1 MANYN
6 YVAPIEYKS
15 YSDMNKERLAAKAE
29 RDALKVQR
37 LSAGDKQ
44 RQKYLDQLT
53 GLKTD
58 GWSTAHRD
66 EFQVKVDEARRYIQ
80 NTPINQ
86 LDFGPVSD
94 ALIRMQGLGDSHAKL
109 RTNQAEYETHFGVN
123 AVDSEDDTWDTTTT
137 YDSEGWEKRL
147 NTFNNVG
154 LINYSN
160 GMGDFSNPNYDPKAE
175 PGTEGSFRS
184 IREMLQS
191 QGATIE
197 TGPDGKDYANVNG
210 QRVPVNGGA
219 FDVAEGGFG
228 NLWNG
233 DRVTRETHAPVDT
246 YLNFK
251 ADGEGSSLFKTLG
264 TNYLRMVTN
273 GEEDQDTAHDKLKAN
288 VMVYLT
294 GQDPSASLRAS
305 AIRMWENKYQMEW
318 ESMNEHI
325 ARAEAAGG
333 DIPDIP
339 ETPWEMYAEAV
350 AQEAG
355 LKAKP
360 GTTRTRNQTEQDRLL
375 LSFGSIPLG
384 SGQTQESADPQ
395 FLRELGDEAYNW
407 ELALRS
413 ARDPQAILDLT
424 YEEDV
429 LDESG
434 RPVTEPVYDSKGK
447 ITGYES
453 VTKRKLKDLG
463 NGVKVSFA
471 QDKIKFDNVLIDNIE
486 VFPQDNLAI
495 VYATGYETGKIGIE
509 AGKKGDVWRY
519 NPLFGGSE
527 GVAPFVVINRFLTD
541 DDGNYV
547 LAKEGQTDSKGNPYR
562 AGQKL
567 PHPDF
572 IRLQGQVD
580 YKMGKISGEPGSLLN
595 KIADAEQ
602 RRVF

>member
-15 YSDMNKERLAAKAE
+15 YSEMNRERLAAKAE

-123 AVDSEDDTWDTTTT
+123 AVPSEDDTWDTTTT

-233 DRVTRETHAPVDT
+233 DRVTRETHTPGDT

-251 ADGEGSSLFKTLG
+251 ANEKGASVFSSLATK
-264 TNYLRMVTN
+264 YLPEVKN
-273 GEEDQDTAHDKLKAN
+273 GRLTSEEAHDRLKN
-288 VMVYLT
+288 DVMLYLT

-305 AIRMWENKYQMEW
+305 AIKMWENKYNMEW
-318 ESMNEHI
+318 EAMEEHN
-325 ARAEAAGG
+325 ARSAAAQAAGLG
-333 DIPDIP
+333 DAGVTTPESIG

-350 AQEAG
+350 ADKAPFTPKPPGEDSEGSWNTSRRLWEASSTNKYLNLEEASTG
-355 LKAKP
+355 RAMDKVGVQDRAWKDMLKANL
-360 GTTRTRNQTEQDRLL
+360 GGIYNDDDVAVNIQTIRAEIENAENDSGNLNVTIPE
-375 LSFGSIPLG
+375 GSIKYDGQNINRVTYYPDEDYVIIWRVDPDQGEQGPLPATSNWAYTPAAGGTPVDLPFQIIYKHKDGESSEGAPITQQYRDLRDSFALKMEDG
-384 SGQTQESADPQ
+384 SGFKDPLQ
-395 FLRELGDEAYNW
+395 VLFDRAERGN
-407 ELALRS
+407 
-413 ARDPQAILDLT
+413 LD
-424 YEEDV
+424 
-429 LDESG
+429 
-434 RPVTEPVYDSKGK
+434 
-447 ITGYES
+447 
-453 VTKRKLKDLG
+453 
-463 NGVKVSFA
+463 
-471 QDKIKFDNVLIDNIE
+471 Q
-486 VFPQDNLAI
+486 
-495 VYATGYETGKIGIE
+495 
-509 AGKKGDVWRY
+509 
-519 NPLFGGSE
+519 
-527 GVAPFVVINRFLTD
+527 
-541 DDGNYV
+541 
-547 LAKEGQTDSKGNPYR
+547 
-562 AGQKL
+562 
-567 PHPDF
+567 
-572 IRLQGQVD
+572 
-580 YKMGKISGEPGSLLN
+580 
-595 KIADAEQ
+595 
-602 RRVF
+602 

>member
-15 YSDMNKERLAAKAE
+15 YSEMNKERLAAKAE

-44 RQKYLDQLT
+44 RQKYLDQLS
-53 GLKTD
+53 GLKTE

-66 EFQVKVDEARRYIQ
+66 EFLVQVEDARRYIQ

-94 ALIRMQGLGDSHAKL
+94 AIIRMQGLGDSHAKL
-109 RTNQAEYETHFGVN
+109 RTGQTEYETHFGVN

-137 YDSEGWEKRL
+137 HDSEGWEKRL

-160 GMGDFSNPNYDPKAE
+160 GRGDFPNPNYDPNAE

-184 IREMLQS
+184 VREMLES
-191 QGATIE
+191 QGIAIE

-210 QRVPVNGGA
+210 QQVPVNGGA
-219 FDVAEGGFG
+219 FDVADGGFG

-233 DRVTRETHAPVDT
+233 DKKTRETHAPVDT

-251 ADGEGSSLFKTLG
+251 ADGDGSSLFKTLG

-305 AIRMWENKYQMEW
+305 AIRMWEDKYKMEW
-318 ESMNEHI
+318 EAMNEHI

-333 DIPDIP
+333 DIPPIP

-360 GTTRTRNQTEQDRLL
+360 GTNRNRSQTDQDRALL
-375 LSFGSIPLG
+375 AFTSRAVDRPD
-384 SGQTQESADPQ
+384 TQ
-395 FLRELGDEAYNW
+395 FKRELGAEDFDWDEA
-407 ELALRS
+407 LRLS
-413 ARDPQAILDLT
+413 ERGVEILDLV
-424 YEEDV
+424 EEV
-429 LDESG
+429 
-434 RPVTEPVYDSKGK
+434 PVYNPDGSRKTTQETDSDGNVTTKGVYK
-447 ITGYES
+447 N
-453 VTKRKLKDLG
+453 KLKEGLDWDGTRLNLG
-463 NGVKVSFA
+463 ADDVEFDDVGL
-471 QDKIKFDNVLIDNIE
+471 DNVE
-486 VFPQDNLAI
+486 VFPGLNIAI
-495 VYATGYETGKIGIE
+495 VYATGYIGGNVGLDIGE
-509 AGKKGDVWRY
+509 AGDAWRF
-519 NPLFGGSE
+519 NKMFGGSK
-527 GVAPFVVINRFLTD
+527 GVAPYTIINLTNEDGSIHD
-541 DDGNYV
+541 DYD
-547 LAKEGQTDSKGNPYR
+547 
-562 AGQKL
+562 
-567 PHPDF
+567 
-572 IRLQGQVD
+572 RLQTAFTRAYGTTNALQD
-580 YKMGKISGEPGSLLN
+580 KLRE
-595 KIADAEQ
+595 AEEAE
-602 RRVF
+602 

>member
-15 YSDMNKERLAAKAE
+15 YSEMNRERLAAKAE

-123 AVDSEDDTWDTTTT
+123 AVPSEDDTWDTTTT

-160 GMGDFSNPNYDPKAE
+160 GMGDFSNPNYDPRAE

-264 TNYLRMVTN
+264 TNYLKMVTN
-273 GEEDQDTAHDKLKAN
+273 GEEDQETAHDKLKAN

-294 GQDPSASLRAS
+294 GQDPSASLRDS

-333 DIPDIP
+333 NIPDIP
-339 ETPWEMYAEAV
+339 ETPWEMYSEAV

-360 GTTRTRNQTEQDRLL
+360 GAVGKGRNQTELDRARMA
-375 LSFGSIPLG
+375 FGSKPIVNP
-384 SGQTQESADPQ
+384 DRQ
-395 FLRELGDEAYNW
+395 FVREFGAENFNW
-407 ELALRS
+407 VEALRLS
-413 ARDPQAILDLT
+413 EESEDDVLKDLFET
-424 YEEDV
+424 VDV
-429 LDESG
+429 LDENNA
-434 RPVTEPVYDSKGK
+434 P
-447 ITGYES
+447 TGEK
-453 VTKRKLKDLG
+453 KRLVKDMG
-463 NGVKVSFA
+463 EGVRVSMGQ
-471 QDKIKFDNVLIDNIE
+471 QDVKFDAVPIDNVE
-486 VFPQDNLAI
+486 VFPDKNFAI
-495 VYATGYETGKIGIE
+495 IYATGYT
-509 AGKKGDVWRY
+509 AGKMGVDAGKPGDVWRY
-519 NPLFGGSE
+519 NELFGGKE
-527 GVAPFVVINRFLTD
+527 GAAPFTIIKVLK
-541 DDGNYV
+541 DDGSFTEDYERLSNQFVRTYGYPDALQRKIQEAE
-547 LAKEGQTDSKGNPYR
+547 LARE
-562 AGQKL
+562 
-567 PHPDF
+567 
-572 IRLQGQVD
+572 
-580 YKMGKISGEPGSLLN
+580 
-595 KIADAEQ
+595 
-602 RRVF
+602 

>member
-15 YSDMNKERLAAKAE
+15 YSEMNKERLAAKAE
-29 RDALKVQR
+29 RDALKVKR

-44 RQKYLDQLT
+44 RQKYLDQLS
-53 GLKTD
+53 GLKTE
-58 GWSTAHRD
+58 GWSTLHRD
-66 EFQVKVDEARRYIQ
+66 EFQAEVEEARRYIQ

-94 ALIRMQGLGDSHAKL
+94 AIIRMQGLGDSHAKL
-109 RTNQAEYETHFGVN
+109 RTGQTEYETHFGVN
-123 AVDSEDDTWDTTTT
+123 AVDSEDDTFNTTTT

-160 GMGDFSNPNYDPKAE
+160 GRGDFPNPNYDPKAE

-184 IREMLQS
+184 VREMLES
-191 QGATIE
+191 QGIAIE

-210 QRVPVNGGA
+210 QQVPVNGGA
-219 FDVAEGGFG
+219 FDVADGGFG

-233 DRVTRETHAPVDT
+233 DKKTRETHAPVDT

-251 ADGEGSSLFKTLG
+251 ADGDGSSLFKTLG

-305 AIRMWENKYQMEW
+305 AIRMWEDKYKMEW
-318 ESMNEHI
+318 EAMNEHI

-333 DIPDIP
+333 DIPPIP

-360 GTTRTRNQTEQDRLL
+360 GTNRNRNQTDQDRALL
-375 LSFGSIPLG
+375 AFTSRAVDRPD
-384 SGQTQESADPQ
+384 TQ
-395 FLRELGDEAYNW
+395 FKRELGAEDFDWDEALRLSERGV
-407 ELALRS
+407 EL
-413 ARDPQAILDLT
+413 LDLV
-424 YEEDV
+424 EEV
-429 LDESG
+429 
-434 RPVTEPVYDSKGK
+434 PVYNEDGSRKTETNSDGEIVFVNK
-447 ITGYES
+447 N
-453 VTKRKLKDLG
+453 KLKEGLDWDGTRLNLG
-463 NGVKVSFA
+463 ADDVEFDDVGL
-471 QDKIKFDNVLIDNIE
+471 DNVE
-486 VFPQDNLAI
+486 VFPGLNIAI
-495 VYATGYETGKIGIE
+495 VYATGYIG
-509 AGKKGDVWRY
+509 GNVGDLGDIGEPGDAWRF
-519 NPLFGGSE
+519 NKMFGGNK
-527 GVAPFVVINRFLTD
+527 GVAPYTIINLTNEDGSIHD
-541 DDGNYV
+541 DYD
-547 LAKEGQTDSKGNPYR
+547 
-562 AGQKL
+562 
-567 PHPDF
+567 
-572 IRLQGQVD
+572 RLQTAFTRAYGTTNALQD
-580 YKMGKISGEPGSLLN
+580 KLRE
-595 KIADAEQ
+595 AEEAE
-602 RRVF
+602 

>member
-15 YSDMNKERLAAKAE
+15 YSEMNRERLAAKAE

-53 GLKTD
+53 GLKTN

-66 EFQVKVDEARRYIQ
+66 EFQVQVEDARRYIQ

-109 RTNQAEYETHFGVN
+109 RAGQTEYETHFGVN
-123 AVDSEDDTWDTTTT
+123 AVDSEGDTWDTTTN
-137 YDSEGWEKRL
+137 YNSEGWEKRL

-160 GMGDFSNPNYDPKAE
+160 GRGDFSNPNYDPKAE

-184 IREMLQS
+184 VREMLES

-210 QRVPVNGGA
+210 QRVPVNGSA

-264 TNYLRMVTN
+264 TNYLKMVTN
-273 GEEDQDTAHDKLKAN
+273 GEEDQETAHDKLKAN

-325 ARAEAAGG
+325 ARSEAAGG
-333 DIPDIP
+333 NIPDIP
-339 ETPWEMYAEAV
+339 ETPWEMYSEAV

-360 GTTRTRNQTEQDRLL
+360 GTVRGGGSQTELMRKRMA
-375 LSFGSIPLG
+375 FGSKPVIEP
-384 SGQTQESADPQ
+384 DRQ
-395 FLRELGDEAYNW
+395 FVREFGAEDFNWDEA
-407 ELALRS
+407 LRLS
-413 ARDPQAILDLT
+413 EESEDDVLKDLFET
-424 YEEDV
+424 VDV
-429 LDESG
+429 LDENNA
-434 RPVTEPVYDSKGK
+434 P
-447 ITGYES
+447 TGEK
-453 VTKRKLKDLG
+453 KRLVKDMG
-463 NGVKVSFA
+463 EGVRLNMGQ
-471 QDKIKFDNVLIDNIE
+471 QDVKFDAVPIDNVEI
-486 VFPQDNLAI
+486 FPDKNFAI
-495 VYATGYETGKIGIE
+495 VYATGYTSGKVGID
-509 AGKKGDVWRY
+509 AGESGAVWRY
-519 NPLFGGSE
+519 NELFGGKE
-527 GVAPFVVINRFLTD
+527 GVAPFTIIKVLK
-541 DDGNYV
+541 DDGSFTEDYERLSNQFVRTYGYPDALQRKIQEAE
-547 LAKEGQTDSKGNPYR
+547 LARE
-562 AGQKL
+562 
-567 PHPDF
+567 
-572 IRLQGQVD
+572 
-580 YKMGKISGEPGSLLN
+580 
-595 KIADAEQ
+595 
-602 RRVF
+602 

>member
-123 AVDSEDDTWDTTTT
+123 AVPSEDDTWDTTTA

-160 GMGDFSNPNYDPKAE
+160 GMGDFSNPNYDPRAE

-191 QGATIE
+191 QGATID

-273 GEEDQDTAHDKLKAN
+273 GEEDQETAHDKLKAN

-339 ETPWEMYAEAV
+339 ETPWEMYSEAV

-360 GTTRTRNQTEQDRLL
+360 GTVRGGGSQTELMRKRMA
-375 LSFGSIPLG
+375 FGSKPVIEP
-384 SGQTQESADPQ
+384 DRQ
-395 FLRELGDEAYNW
+395 FVREFGAEDFNWDEA
-407 ELALRS
+407 LRLS
-413 ARDPQAILDLT
+413 EESEDDVLKDLFET
-424 YEEDV
+424 VDV
-429 LDESG
+429 LDENNA
-434 RPVTEPVYDSKGK
+434 P
-447 ITGYES
+447 TGEK
-453 VTKRKLKDLG
+453 KRLVKDMG
-463 NGVKVSFA
+463 EGVRVSMGQ
-471 QDKIKFDNVLIDNIE
+471 QDVKFDAVPIDNVE
-486 VFPQDNLAI
+486 VFPDKNFAI
-495 VYATGYETGKIGIE
+495 IYATGYT
-509 AGKKGDVWRY
+509 AGKMGVDAGKPGDVWRY
-519 NPLFGGSE
+519 NELFGGKE
-527 GVAPFVVINRFLTD
+527 GVAPFTIIKVLK
-541 DDGNYV
+541 DDGSFT
-547 LAKEGQTDSKGNPYR
+547 ED
-562 AGQKL
+562 
-567 PHPDF
+567 
-572 IRLQGQVD
+572 
-580 YKMGKISGEPGSLLN
+580 
-595 KIADAEQ
+595 
-602 RRVF
+602 